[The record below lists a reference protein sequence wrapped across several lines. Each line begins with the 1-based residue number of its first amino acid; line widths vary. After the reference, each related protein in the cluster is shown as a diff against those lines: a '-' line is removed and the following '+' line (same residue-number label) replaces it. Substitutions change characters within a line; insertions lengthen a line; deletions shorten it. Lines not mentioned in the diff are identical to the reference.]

1 MFIVYAFMKKS
12 MLIKKGQVEVLKKY
26 LYNGIINAR

>member
-12 MLIKKGQVEVLKKY
+12 MLIKKGPVEELKKY
-26 LYNGIINAR
+26 FYKGIINAR

>member
-12 MLIKKGQVEVLKKY
+12 MLIKKGKAEVLKKY
-26 LYNGIINAR
+26 FYNGIINAR